1 MSDPAA
7 FLQTIASL
15 LDTCGITYML
25 TGSLVS
31 SYYGDPRT
39 TRDLDLVVNA
49 TEPPDER
56 VRAFVDLCEGEGFYV
71 ATEAA
76 LGPWSEGRRQF
87 NIISAKTGWK
97 ADIMWV
103 QQRPFS
109 REEFAR
115 RQTIDLLGINVPVPT
130 PEDIVLAKLEW
141 GATKESRQFADA
153 VSVLSVYGDRLD
165 FEYLSR
171 WGKELG
177 IELLLAQAIGE
188 ANR

>member
-1 MSDPAA
+1 MSDLAP
-7 FLQTIASL
+7 FLHTICGF
-15 LDTCGITYML
+15 LDECGIAYML

-56 VRAFVDLCEGEGFYV
+56 IKGFVDLCEKEGFYV

-87 NIISAKTGWK
+87 NVISAMTGWK

-103 QQRPFS
+103 QRRPFS

-115 RQTIDLLGINVPVPT
+115 RREINLMGINIPVPS

-141 GATKESRQFADA
+141 GNSPESRQFADA
-153 VSVLSVYGDRLD
+153 VSVLSNYKDHVDSD
-165 FEYLSR
+165 YLRRWSR
-171 WGKELG
+171 ELG
-177 IELLLAQAIGE
+177 IELLLAQAV
-188 ANR
+188 AAAQR